1 MLTVIAEFTRRCL
14 ATPMAR
20 SLKSDDVLACL
31 TELFTAHG
39 PPDHIRFDDGS
50 EFTANADRD
59 WLARMD
65 LKTLFITP
73 GSPWENGYNESFD
86 GKLRDKLLN
95 MEIFHTLE
103 EAKVLAR
110 RAMAVSLQYGPP
122 SQFAQ
127 LPTASTRNY
136 LAAPSHVDLRYAPIT
151 ATGRSNRPN
160 SLITAGPPK
169 SGRS

>member
-1 MLTVIAEFTRRCL
+1 M
-14 ATPMAR
+14 
-20 SLKSDDVLACL
+20 DV
-31 TELFTAHG
+31 
-39 PPDHIRFDDGS
+39 
-50 EFTANADRD
+50 
-59 WLARMD
+59 
-65 LKTLFITP
+65 KTLFITP

-86 GKLRDKLLN
+86 GKLRDELLY
-95 MEIFHTLE
+95 MEKFYTLE

-151 ATGRSNRPN
+151 VTGRANRPN
-160 SLITAGPPK
+160 SLITAGPSK
-169 SGRS
+169 SGSSPRTARKLGRRGLIPTR

>member
-1 MLTVIAEFTRRCL
+1 MGSMANGGRGGKGNSPCVPIFRQFANNIGPSIWSYDFVQDQTHDGKKFRMLTVIAEFTRRCL

-65 LKTLFITP
+65 VKILFITP

-86 GKLRDKLLN
+86 GKLCDKLLN

-103 EAKVLAR
+103 EAKVL
-110 RAMAVSLQYGPP
+110 V
-122 SQFAQ
+122 
-127 LPTASTRNY
+127 
-136 LAAPSHVDLRYAPIT
+136 
-151 ATGRSNRPN
+151 
-160 SLITAGPPK
+160 
-169 SGRS
+169 